1 MRTLLRMVALGMA
14 VTAIGSVAILGQA
27 PSTADQAVL
36 QADLDRFAAMVKGDA
51 ATLDRVLAAELSY
64 THSNAQVQD
73 KAAFMGDIK
82 SGAIKYLSVEPS
94 DRKVRIFGN
103 TAVVTGGA
111 AVHVIQNGNDLNIKI
126 RYTNTQ
132 INRDGRWQMVAWQ
145 ATRLP

>member
-1 MRTLLRMVALGMA
+1 MRMRSMVAVLALMTIGA
-14 VTAIGSVAILGQA
+14 VGSLAQA
-27 PSTADQAVL
+27 PSAADQAVL

-51 ATLDRVLAAELSY
+51 ATLDKVLAAELSY

-73 KAAFMGDIK
+73 KGAFMGDIK

-126 RYTNTQ
+126 RYTNTH

>member
-1 MRTLLRMVALGMA
+1 MRMHLTVVALALMLMTSGGA
-14 VTAIGSVAILGQA
+14 AILAQA
-27 PSTADQAVL
+27 PSAADQAVL

-51 ATLDRVLAAELSY
+51 ATLDKVLAAELSY

-73 KAAFMGDIK
+73 KAAFVGDIK

-94 DRKVRIFGN
+94 DRKVRMYGN

-111 AVHVIQNGNDLNIKI
+111 AVHVIQYGNDLTIKI
-126 RYTNTQ
+126 RYTNTH